1 MKNSWTYVFVK
12 ESREEFDKPH
22 YRASLVQH
30 AASPTSVKSDMA
42 LVQPQE
48 FLMPCSSLRGV
59 RHAEKRMLQ
68 SKLKN
73 NYWTS
78 RVSD

>member
-48 FLMPCSSLRGV
+48 FLMR
-59 RHAEKRMLQ
+59 RAEKQMLQ
-68 SKLKN
+68 SKSKN
-73 NYWTS
+73 NYWIS
-78 RVSD
+78 RVLD